1 MTSTHPNGV
10 GLCATCVHARIVPS
24 ARSTF
29 YMCTR
34 SFTDDR
40 FPKYPRLPVLQ
51 CVGYQTVAAEEPPDL
66 PSGPDER

>member
-1 MTSTHPNGV
+1 MTSPSSDRI
-10 GLCATCVHARIVPS
+10 GLCATCVHARVVQS

-51 CVGYQTVAAEEPPDL
+51 CVGFQTVAAEEPPGP

>member
-1 MTSTHPNGV
+1 MTAADPKRV
-10 GLCATCVHARIVPS
+10 GLCATCVHARIVRS

-51 CVGYQTVAAEEPPDL
+51 CVGYQTVAAEEPPH
-66 PSGPDER
+66 PPPGPDER